1 LSCGRGDSQ
10 RTGPADREPHRTLAA
25 RRDRTL
31 AAILQP
37 IQQTYRQDQ
46 LRTAM
51 ELSQYMMQGMVLD
64 NLAMDNESTDR
75 LLDFLAR
82 QLLML
87 LRESAGLRG
96 ART

>member
-1 LSCGRGDSQ
+1 
-10 RTGPADREPHRTLAA
+10 
-25 RRDRTL
+25 
-31 AAILQP
+31 
-37 IQQTYRQDQ
+37 
-46 LRTAM
+46 M